1 MITSGMLV
9 IALQYDRSGTLTIV
23 PNLAD
28 VAECQRV
35 AQVIRDADFYRNLS
49 TRCVQVIHKRGA

>member
-1 MITSGMLV
+1 MITSWMLV
-9 IALQYDRSGTLTIV
+9 IALNYDRSGSLTII

-35 AQVIRDADFYRNLS
+35 AQVVKEADFYRNLR
-49 TRCVQVIHKRGA
+49 TRCVQVIHKR